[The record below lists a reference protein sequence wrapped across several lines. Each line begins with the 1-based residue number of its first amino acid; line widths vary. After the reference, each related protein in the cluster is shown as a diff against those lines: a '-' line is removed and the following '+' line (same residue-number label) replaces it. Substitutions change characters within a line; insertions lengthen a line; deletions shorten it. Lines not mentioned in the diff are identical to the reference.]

1 MKKVLK
7 ITSMAALALL
17 LAACG
22 NNESTETVESSAES
36 TVESV
41 ESVEESS
48 QEDAESAT
56 EDQSDA
62 STEETENAETDEPA
76 ADAVTFEF
84 YVDGG
89 ETPFETFTVDNAEG
103 MSVMEAMENIDGL
116 EFNFN
121 EEDGVIDQIGEYTN
135 DYGTEETW
143 AYLLNGQYAE
153 LGVVSQTLE
162 AGDTI
167 AWYYGTSD
175 LIPMNLV
182 PAEEAALELDNP
194 AAAEATEEMASEILE
209 EDTEETSVEE

>member
-1 MKKVLK
+1 
-7 ITSMAALALL
+7 MAALALL

-48 QEDAESAT
+48 QESTESAT
-56 EDQSDA
+56 EDQADTSSEDA
-62 STEETENAETDEPA
+62 ENAETDEPA

-84 YVDGG
+84 YVDGA
-89 ETPFETFTVDNAEG
+89 EEPFETYTVDNAEG
-103 MSVMEAMENIDGL
+103 MSVMEAMESIEGL

-121 EEDGVIDQIGEYTN
+121 EEEGVIDQIGEYSN

-143 AYLLNGQYAE
+143 AYLLNDQYAE

-167 AWYYGTSD
+167 SWYYGTSD

-194 AAAEATEEMASEILE
+194 AAADAAEDVASEVIENAE
-209 EDTEETSVEE
+209 ESSVE